1 MEEALE
7 FAISTARQAGEVLCS
22 FYERSYKV
30 STKSSDIDLVTE
42 ADLASERLI
51 VGAIRERFPGHAIL
65 SEEGFG
71 GFKDRWDGQYSA
83 PLGSLWLVDPLDGTV
98 SYAHGYPFW
107 GVTLA
112 LAQDGKVI
120 LGVVH
125 DPLRDQM
132 YWAELGGGAWRDG
145 KPICVSA
152 VGNLRQA
159 LVATGFAYGRATLV
173 EDNLH
178 EFAAVV
184 PRVQG
189 VRRAGAA
196 VLDLA
201 YVADGR
207 LDGYWEM
214 YLQPW
219 DWAAGK
225 LLVEEAGGIVS
236 DLRGQ
241 PWSLA
246 SEHIVATNGHLQREL
261 LDTLQ
266 GARGN

>member
-1 MEEALE
+1 M
-7 FAISTARQAGEVLCS
+7 
-22 FYERSYKV
+22 
-30 STKSSDIDLVTE
+30 
-42 ADLASERLI
+42 
-51 VGAIRERFPGHAIL
+51 
-65 SEEGFG
+65 
-71 GFKDRWDGQYSA
+71 
-83 PLGSLWLVDPLDGTV
+83 
-98 SYAHGYPFW
+98 
-107 GVTLA
+107 
-112 LAQDGKVI
+112 
-120 LGVVH
+120 
-125 DPLRDQM
+125 
-132 YWAELGGGAWRDG
+132 
-145 KPICVSA
+145 
-152 VGNLRQA
+152 
-159 LVATGFAYGRATLV
+159 ATGFAYGRATLV

-189 VRRAGAA
+189 VRRAVAA